1 MVLQF
6 ESYSMILV
14 LLSLL
19 CNYNNLILILYQ
31 EKITTLMKGGFLLGS
46 KLEMIG
52 TINKDEL
59 PQFMY
64 KPR

>member
-1 MVLQF
+1 M
-6 ESYSMILV
+6 
-14 LLSLL
+14 
-19 CNYNNLILILYQ
+19 ILILYQ

-52 TINKDEL
+52 TINKDVL

-64 KPR
+64 KPG